1 MWPRMERIYEIYSLA
16 LVTWRDWIFR
26 PLNKE
31 ETNAVLKLI
40 EKERKWWSLQY
51 KTGKWSCMVLRGT
64 GVEWRWCLCE
74 GPYANSVQRIL
85 ASQFLADT
93 EIIFT
98 RETAEFLQ
106 QNPVTEHM
114 KKAETRLLEE
124 QWRVQVYLPES
135 TEDELAI
142 KCQKVPSR
150 NTRRSSTVP
159 EPAGCWQKWKFWV
172 SYIILCLEF
181 RMAWENWKL
190 LETHR
195 PVLQQL
201 RSVDK
206 LH

>member
-1 MWPRMERIYEIYSLA
+1 
-16 LVTWRDWIFR
+16 
-26 PLNKE
+26 
-31 ETNAVLKLI
+31 
-40 EKERKWWSLQY
+40 
-51 KTGKWSCMVLRGT
+51 MVLRGT
-64 GVEWRWCLCE
+64 GVKWRWCLCE

-98 RETAEFLQ
+98 RESAEFLQ

-150 NTRRSSTVP
+150 NTRRSSTQFLNLLDADKN
-159 EPAGCWQKWKFWV
+159 ENLGLIYNLV
-172 SYIILCLEF
+172 SRIQDGLGKLK
-181 RMAWENWKL
+181 KL
-190 LETHR
+190 LETHMHNQSCSNWEVWKSCIKR
-195 PVLQQL
+195 PQNVY
-201 RSVDK
+201 RDSVGCS
-206 LH
+206 